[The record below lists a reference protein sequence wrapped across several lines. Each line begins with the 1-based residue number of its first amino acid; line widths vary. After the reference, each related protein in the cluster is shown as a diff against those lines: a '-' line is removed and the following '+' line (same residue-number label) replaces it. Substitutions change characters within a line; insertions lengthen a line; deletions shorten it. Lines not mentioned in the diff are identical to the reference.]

1 VRAMEKCQI
10 VHLYN
15 TNESPLWSLKPRL
28 LTDEEELL
36 SDDYFAY
43 LGSLVGAE
51 VVIIMGQ
58 ADAETGLLALDLE
71 GNPIEVPEAT
81 VEKLS
86 KHVPEA
92 DVEKLAEMDP
102 EKLAQLVLEG
112 PI

>member
-1 VRAMEKCQI
+1 MGKKCQI

-15 TNESPLWSLKPRL
+15 TNESPLWTLKPRL

-43 LGSLVGAE
+43 LGHLVGAE

-71 GNPIEVPEAT
+71 GNPVKLPEAT
-81 VEKLS
+81 VERLS
-86 KHVPEA
+86 KHVPDA

-102 EKLAQLVLEG
+102 EKLAHLVLEG
-112 PI
+112 SV